1 MPLIPQDCYCETQ
14 GPVKYT
20 HCRVPRPPCK
30 NVIRIT
36 TIMYWFPPWPQ
47 RRRSV
52 VKSGGSGSVGPSHHT
67 VSGASNNLFLP
78 SVFDTSLP
86 SFTLWG
92 LQSCRTT
99 VLSERMWH
107 FRGRDMFWPVLYFQG
122 VNGPLQPPWS
132 TPMRG
137 HAATFHRILWK
148 LVEYFLR
155 NPANKQTTKRRQ
167 HNLLGGGKK
176 NNRMCYY
183 GGSKFQQRVLHLA
196 LSIALLFALCWHFA
210 NKYMDGWMED
220 ARRQIDFWQT
230 TSASFLIT
238 SYKQRVVR

>member
-1 MPLIPQDCYCETQ
+1 
-14 GPVKYT
+14 
-20 HCRVPRPPCK
+20 
-30 NVIRIT
+30 
-36 TIMYWFPPWPQ
+36 
-47 RRRSV
+47 
-52 VKSGGSGSVGPSHHT
+52 
-67 VSGASNNLFLP
+67 
-78 SVFDTSLP
+78 
-86 SFTLWG
+86 
-92 LQSCRTT
+92 
-99 VLSERMWH
+99 
-107 FRGRDMFWPVLYFQG
+107 
-122 VNGPLQPPWS
+122 
-132 TPMRG
+132 MRG

-220 ARRQIDFWQT
+220 GKSIFDKRHPQVFLSHPINRGSCVSGSRSAADWYTYTSNTSTCLQYIVLPRLYYSRSWRDHWPSNYRVQHTHTHSSSAGCNPVSYRSWPSHRHKSARKST
-230 TSASFLIT
+230 TSRQQVVSCCIVSAVKGIGLIACIIVT
-238 SYKQRVVR
+238 SAYRRAF